1 MIKENLLIQY
11 GAKIVEFSKGDYL
24 FEKGS
29 SPKYYYQII
38 NGGVKMNYYNQSGN
52 EFIQGIFGKNRSFGE
67 PPLLID
73 TKYPANA
80 IALNSLS
87 VYLLK
92 KEAFETL
99 LLDNNEVHYAFT
111 KMISKRLY
119 FKATIANGISSNS
132 AEEAIL
138 TLLNYLKNDVHQHS
152 LPFNLKIDFTRKN
165 IAGLLGLS
173 IESTIRTIKKMEAKK
188 TVKIINQ
195 KIYY

>member
-67 PPLLID
+67 PPLLIN
-73 TKYPANA
+73 TQYPANA
-80 IALNSLS
+80 IALNSLN
-87 VYLLK
+87 VYRLK

-138 TLLNYLKNDVHQHS
+138 TLLNYLKNDVHQRS

-173 IESTIRTIKKMEAKK
+173 VESTIRTIKKMEAKK

>member
-99 LLDNNEVHYAFT
+99 LLDNNEVHYTFT
-111 KMISKRLY
+111 KMISKRFY

>member
-67 PPLLID
+67 PPLLIN
-73 TKYPANA
+73 TQYPANA
-80 IALNSLS
+80 IALNSLN
-87 VYLLK
+87 VYRLK

-138 TLLNYLKNDVHQHS
+138 TLLNYLKNDVHQRS